1 LGGGLVEIG
10 DAFYFAQEIGVG
22 HGRQVHHGCRDVI
35 VLSVE
40 RATFQSSSLSGPGC
54 KRRIYDIHGFVDDSA
69 GVSAELGKY
78 VPDVL
83 VDLPKLGTNVADA
96 YDFAIVIHGT
106 RACNEQEIPTPYT
119 SGVPQFDL
127 LLPAEG
133 GRFLVEAA
141 PRERNRGGRG
151 LLIWYCHSILLLL
164 NV

>member
-1 LGGGLVEIG
+1 MGSSESRELTTCRHFKSGLGGGLVEIG

-106 RACNEQEIPTPYT
+106 RACNR
-119 SGVPQFDL
+119 
-127 LLPAEG
+127 
-133 GRFLVEAA
+133 RFPRRT
-141 PRERNRGGRG
+141 PRE
-151 LLIWYCHSILLLL
+151 YL
-164 NV
+164 NLTSFSRRKADGSS